1 LRRTTHRLV
10 FGGGSARA
18 LEDVDRLNRR
28 LALRAFPHSTCPL
41 LASHIAS
48 STAAIGSNHVQ
59 GGLKSRSHLES
70 YFATFGALDLLYFP
84 FVIRGHVDL
93 PDFLDSDHHRLGGG
107 IVLEPDPVLPA
118 VEQNNSKRASQVRT
132 RAGVQALIL
141 ILDNHAFFPPSR
153 CRLDYRDS
161 KKAHRPYR
169 RHCGMGRRPRA
180 DRLLPIGG
188 ARFASTSHRLAYRH
202 IDQLAA
208 N

>member
-1 LRRTTHRLV
+1 MV

-59 GGLKSRSHLES
+59 GFEKSKSLES
-70 YFATFGALDLLYFP
+70 YFATFGALDLLYFF

-93 PDFLDSDHHRLGGG
+93 PDSLDSDHHWLGGG

-118 VEQNNSKRASQVRT
+118 VEQLSGRVRWELARA
-132 RAGVQALIL
+132 
-141 ILDNHAFFPPSR
+141 F
-153 CRLDYRDS
+153 
-161 KKAHRPYR
+161 R
-169 RHCGMGRRPRA
+169 R
-180 DRLLPIGG
+180 
-188 ARFASTSHRLAYRH
+188 
-202 IDQLAA
+202 
-208 N
+208 

>member
-1 LRRTTHRLV
+1 MV

-59 GGLKSRSHLES
+59 GFEKSKSLER
-70 YFATFGALDLLYFP
+70 YFATFGALDLLYFF

-93 PDFLDSDHHRLGGG
+93 PDSLDSDHHRLGGG

-141 ILDNHAFFPPSR
+141 ILDNHEFFRQVGHTYLHRCFDAFGPERMFWGTPGVRSAPYEQGVAPS
-153 CRLDYRDS
+153 YE
-161 KKAHRPYR
+161 HP
-169 RHCGMGRRPRA
+169 
-180 DRLLPIGG
+180 
-188 ARFASTSHRLAYRH
+188 
-202 IDQLAA
+202 
-208 N
+208 